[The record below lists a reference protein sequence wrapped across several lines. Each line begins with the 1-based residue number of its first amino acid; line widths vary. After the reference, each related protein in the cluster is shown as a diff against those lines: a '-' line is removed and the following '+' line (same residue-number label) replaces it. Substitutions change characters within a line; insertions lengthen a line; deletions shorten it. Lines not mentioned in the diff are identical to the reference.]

1 MREDLNGI
9 LHALWTGCQWN
20 ALPRDLPPKSMM
32 HDYLEFWIWDGAGYG
47 AGKKVKG
54 RKRHILLDTLGFL
67 LSVIVHFADI
77 QDRDGTFHLLRQARR
92 LFPFIERFIADSAT
106 EAISR
111 QLGLDR
117 TRGSCL

>member
-1 MREDLNGI
+1 MERTAEGPTAEEHDARLSRILDLGRRG
-9 LHALWTGCQWN
+9 L
-20 ALPRDLPPKSMM
+20 RR
-32 HDYLEFWIWDGAGYG
+32 
-47 AGKKVKG
+47 GKKVKG